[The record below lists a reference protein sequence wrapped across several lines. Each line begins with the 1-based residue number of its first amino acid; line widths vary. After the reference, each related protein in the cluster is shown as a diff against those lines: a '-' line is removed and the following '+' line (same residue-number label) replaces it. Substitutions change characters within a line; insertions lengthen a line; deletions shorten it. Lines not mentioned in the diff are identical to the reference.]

1 MGAVEIRALPLVAS
15 ILLVLYSF
23 LLTEKKKKKRYF
35 GRRKDGAGCGE
46 AKKERKGN
54 LWLCCGWGSLL
65 AVALKR
71 QLLLGVA
78 VGFTETPLLSTGS
91 RCSRLFLQ
99 PQKPGSISRGLNRM
113 RGPRGN

>member
-1 MGAVEIRALPLVAS
+1 MEQGVGRQR
-15 ILLVLYSF
+15 
-23 LLTEKKKKKRYF
+23 KK
-35 GRRKDGAGCGE
+35 
-46 AKKERKGN
+46 RKGN
-54 LWLCCGWGSLL
+54 LWLCCGWGLLL

-78 VGFTETPLLSTGS
+78 VGFTETLLLSTGS

>member
-1 MGAVEIRALPLVAS
+1 MYCI
-15 ILLVLYSF
+15 
-23 LLTEKKKKKRYF
+23 LLTEKKKKYF

-46 AKKERKGN
+46 AKKEKKRKSVAVV
-54 LWLCCGWGSLL
+54 WLGLLL

-78 VGFTETPLLSTGS
+78 VGFTETLLLSTGS